1 MNEALILEKLDKLSE
16 EVRMLR
22 SESVHK
28 EVRNADPESSTPPP
42 VLSRD
47 GAGTELTSQ
56 LKVLTQQV
64 ADLQQRIVKIQ
75 ADVDANGAA
84 GASGTGT
91 YPKTMQILSDVEKNL
106 PEAELTL
113 LLENILNNLNVV
125 GEGLDLLRAGVELR
139 DDMLPVMRLVY
150 PRFVRFFGALHEGE
164 FQTEKL
170 SDLLHTMLI
179 NIHTFSDL
187 LNMIQP
193 FTEFI
198 KETAVV
204 LKQTDV
210 LHGIN
215 TWLDGFQQG
224 SGPVKLLGVL
234 IRQVKTIDISEQQI
248 EALCQTIEEADFS
261 HTQPVGALGLLR
273 QLKDPAIQEALG
285 FIFALLKEIGN
296 GVQNFRAEAN
306 TVQ

>member
-1 MNEALILEKLDKLSE
+1 
-16 EVRMLR
+16 
-22 SESVHK
+22 
-28 EVRNADPESSTPPP
+28 
-42 VLSRD
+42 
-47 GAGTELTSQ
+47 
-56 LKVLTQQV
+56 
-64 ADLQQRIVKIQ
+64 
-75 ADVDANGAA
+75 
-84 GASGTGT
+84 
-91 YPKTMQILSDVEKNL
+91 
-106 PEAELTL
+106 
-113 LLENILNNLNVV
+113 
-125 GEGLDLLRAGVELR
+125 
-139 DDMLPVMRLVY
+139 
-150 PRFVRFFGALHEGE
+150 LHEGE